1 MIAMLF
7 ALLAPVVLVPLDD
20 RPVTRQ
26 LPAMLGRIAG
36 RDVREPP
43 RAMLGNYLAPGKP
56 DAIISWLNGPGQ
68 SGASAYVVSTDMLAY
83 GGLVAS
89 RIPQTSYA
97 DAYFRLRSLRQLRR
111 AQPHA
116 WMAAFGTVMRLAP
129 TGVPPI
135 GDGVN
140 FFAAYPGWK
149 YLQEY
154 ANLHD
159 PPLPSETAR
168 AAALEKLIGPDLLQG
183 YLVARNRDYGVDVLV
198 LRATAAKTI
207 DRSVLGQDDA
217 GPVGLH
223 VKEVQRLQAE
233 AVDLDLGERVSI
245 EPGADELGMALVAHA
260 FARGAHWT
268 PRVRVVYSTPG
279 GAAYQDKLEFAPI
292 STAIDG
298 LITLCGGTRVA
309 DGADLSLYVRV
320 PGTTVAQDDAFEQ
333 AMHDD
338 AVAAHSVAF
347 ADLAFLTNDYAGQAA
362 FAKRL
367 LDDGTMGRIDA
378 YASWNTNANTVGT
391 ALAEAVAAGAG
402 RRAHTYSALAHREF
416 TFNRVLDDVIFHTE
430 VRPDL
435 NRTLDAQGVTDH
447 TYLLPGVA
455 APLAERNRAL
465 VWGRAQDILAAMYPN
480 DHIAAISI
488 TLPWNR
494 TFETEIDARL
504 APNL

>member
-26 LPAMLGRIAG
+26 LPAMLGEIAG

-43 RAMLGNYLAPGKP
+43 RAMLGNYLTFGKP
-56 DAIISWLNGPGQ
+56 DAIVSWLNGPGR
-68 SGASAYVVSTDMLAY
+68 SGASAYIVSTDMLAY

-89 RIPQTSYA
+89 RVPQTSYV

-129 TGVPPI
+129 TGIPPL
-135 GDGVN
+135 GDAVD

-159 PPLPSETAR
+159 PPLPSEAAR
-168 AAALEKLIGPDLLQG
+168 AAELEKLIGPELLRG
-183 YLVARNRDYGVDVLV
+183 YLAARDRNYGVDLLV
-198 LRATAAKTI
+198 LRATAAKTV
-207 DRSVLGQDDA
+207 DRAALGQDDA

-233 AVDLDLGERVSI
+233 ATALNLGDRISI
-245 EPGADELGMALVAHA
+245 EPGADELGMALVANA
-260 FARGAHWT
+260 LARGARWT

-292 STAIDG
+292 ATAIDG
-298 LITLCGGTRVA
+298 LVALCGGTQVA
-309 DGADLSLYVRV
+309 DGADLTLYVRV
-320 PGTTVAQDDAFEQ
+320 PGTTVAQDDAFER
-333 AMHDD
+333 AMHDE
-338 AVAAHSVAF
+338 AAAARSVAF
-347 ADLAFLTNDYAGQAA
+347 ADLAFLTNDYASQAA
-362 FAKRL
+362 FAQRL

-391 ALAEAVAAGAG
+391 ALAEAIAAGAG
-402 RRAHTYSALAHREF
+402 RHTHTYSALAHREF

-447 TYLLPGVA
+447 TYLLPDVA

-465 VWGRAQDILAAMYPN
+465 IWGRARDVLKAMYPG
-480 DHIAAISI
+480 DHIAAISV
-488 TLPWNR
+488 TLPWSR

-504 APNL
+504 APDL